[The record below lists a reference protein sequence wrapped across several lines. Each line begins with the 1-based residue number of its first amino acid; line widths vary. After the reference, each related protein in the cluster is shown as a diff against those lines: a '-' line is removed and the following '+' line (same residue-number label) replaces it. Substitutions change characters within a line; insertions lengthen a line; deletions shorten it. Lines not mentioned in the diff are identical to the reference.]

1 MVLQRQKQVVNSIEF
16 IFRLVLA
23 TNIQMLSV
31 GQETKNSQRA
41 YYCWIRKKKLSWKV
55 FFTKIPEQSEF
66 VPWKTWGDREISTH
80 KWNSSLSLNFFFEE
94 KVFKL
99 QKALLKLSCKTFWE
113 GLKTKKT
120 GFNKYLQHF
129 AFGRKCFSPRTVLT
143 FESSRTLDFSF
154 FFVVFFVFF
163 LEETKFRKYNKS
175 ANKKSVKKHSEFK
188 MFTQIEYW
196 EGGCNFQCVSF
207 EGGRGEAPTHP
218 PNLLRLCNHGKS
230 GGNHLWVEISQVFQG
245 TNSDCS
251 GILVQKNFQLS
262 FFLWIQQ

>member
-23 TNIQMLSV
+23 TNIQMLSA

-113 GLKTKKT
+113 GLKTKKQVST
-120 GFNKYLQHF
+120 NIYNTL
-129 AFGRKCFSPRTVLT
+129 RLD
-143 FESSRTLDFSF
+143 ESVFHHVQCLLLNLRELWTSLSFLF
-154 FFVVFFVFF
+154 FFCLF
-163 LEETKFRKYNKS
+163 L
-175 ANKKSVKKHSEFK
+175 
-188 MFTQIEYW
+188 
-196 EGGCNFQCVSF
+196 
-207 EGGRGEAPTHP
+207 
-218 PNLLRLCNHGKS
+218 
-230 GGNHLWVEISQVFQG
+230 GGNKISEIQQKCKQKVRKKAFWIQDVYPDWVLRGRV
-245 TNSDCS
+245 
-251 GILVQKNFQLS
+251 QLS
-262 FFLWIQQ
+262 VCFIWRWKGGSPYPHTKLAQVV